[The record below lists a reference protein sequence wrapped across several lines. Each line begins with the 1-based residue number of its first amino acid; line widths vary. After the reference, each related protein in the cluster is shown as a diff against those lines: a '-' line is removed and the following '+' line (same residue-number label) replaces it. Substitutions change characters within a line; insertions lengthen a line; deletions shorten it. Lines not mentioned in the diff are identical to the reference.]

1 MSLTELRPQNLEMH
15 SVIGL
20 SHSPVSTITAF
31 NSKAFCLGGGGFC
44 APGSDY
50 IGFSPRELA
59 PLHNPLPSDKF
70 LNSKRKIHILP
81 TKMCFNLT
89 IPMGSRFISLCSS
102 QENLTQSIEMSHQP
116 L

>member
-1 MSLTELRPQNLEMH
+1 MH

-70 LNSKRKIHILP
+70 LNTDGQQIYFFVQFSGESYPKYRDESSASVAIELKEYFI
-81 TKMCFNLT
+81 KGSA
-89 IPMGSRFISLCSS
+89 IPV
-102 QENLTQSIEMSHQP
+102 
-116 L
+116 